1 MAFNQGV
8 YDWVLANINNPQAI
22 ADAMAQFGVTSDQL
36 AGAIGLDTSVVN
48 NYLQSNNV
56 QVQEPTPV
64 DTGPVYTQEQLQE
77 AGQFI
82 VNNFDQPEVIA
93 QVVQDL
99 GLSTQDVL
107 AAAQTVDPNLTT
119 ADVTNYLA
127 NATSPAVT
135 QPVVTQPV
143 DTGGGG
149 GFEDVITDPVSGGA
163 TPVTP
168 STPTTVTTTTITD
181 ADNNTYDRATIL
193 KLAQQIS
200 QNFDAS
206 SSGGGAFGVTV
217 EPDTTIGFKA
227 VDVERIL
234 GQTPSSAQMVIFDM
248 ARGLAAQGITD
259 VSEIAKYKPTEV
271 EVTVEG
277 EGAPTTQTVTKY
289 IDPATGK
296 EFSPN
301 FGGTYAGEGGTN
313 YGVNIDPSGTAKFVT
328 TAEDTS
334 DAGNILPI
342 VSLAL
347 IAFPGVGTAI
357 GSALGAS
364 GATATV
370 LGNAIVN
377 AGISVA
383 SGVPVDKALTNAAVS
398 FGVSQFAPNLTNN
411 VYIDNAVKAVA
422 VASLTGGDV
431 GNALANSLIT
441 TGATQELGNANITG
455 DKATDSGIV
464 SALASATS
472 AAITGGNVA
481 ESAIQGFVKGASAAT
496 NQPETKVIPGGEVS
510 ISGAASNDSI
520 VSAAGNDTINA
531 GLGVDTTPS
540 ALATDVV
547 TGGIGTTPDLGMDTT
562 PSSLQNDVVD
572 IVVQEQAANQAQ
584 STEQAMQGAQQIT
597 TAEAQARELYPLT
610 ERYQGPNGTV
620 YLRDVNTGKI
630 TQVLPQGE
638 ISQVTG
644 GAVFLDTPKV
654 IGAIEA
660 LPANAIYQ
668 GILYA
673 GDPNLIGKQLTA
685 DDLASLSMSSGR
697 DANVLPVGNLVLTQN
712 ADGTYTQRDKV
723 TGDTATIDGTGK
735 IVSQTKSAYTKANE
749 VAGGLTG
756 TAQAGLGELGAAI
769 SATAQQ
775 IGLDSQGAIDRFKAI
790 QASGE
795 LMRPEYVN
803 QQSQAFVD
811 EIYRVA
817 SNPNSTTEQIA
828 RAIASA
834 ALNNP
839 AGAAA
844 ILGTELIQE
853 LPQLLLPGGK
863 VAQFLGSMALNAAE
877 SAGAQALQKI
887 DELKA
892 TNPNATPQEL
902 ARLARQDAGI
912 AGAVTAAIGLIPG
925 ANNVV
930 ARTLFEP
937 VSEALEEGLIEYLTS
952 GDINAA
958 KGKAVLGA
966 VIGGK
971 TAATINTGEELATAA
986 QNNLGVK
993 VPGGVG
999 IPANASITVSGTRL
1013 PTDLTGTNVDPGVDL
1028 TPDNL
1033 GTLPT
1038 TGVDVPTFNVAT
1050 GAEQTP
1056 VVTTTTTGEAGG
1068 GPTNITTGIVLQN
1081 NDDGTSLVLTKDG
1094 GATNV
1099 PSTDVKTGGA
1109 LKPGSSVTVD
1119 TSNNTATVAGTD
1131 VSTATGTDT
1140 GTTTWT
1146 TTTTSPTTATDTST
1160 ATDTTQDTSTATG
1173 TNTATDTNIATGT
1186 NAATD
1191 TNTQTD
1197 TQTATDTNTN
1207 TNTNTQLNTNI
1218 NTEEPRPKPPL
1229 PSDSSLPTP
1238 EDQLLQRII
1247 IELEKPTIPET
1258 PPASIEE
1265 PPYTP
1270 PESVIE
1276 TPPINVDQP
1285 LTIRTGVSRRP
1296 PPPGSRVEESTQLL
1310 PVRPGL
1316 SEGYL
1321 GDIEG
1326 TPEEKQQPVWN
1337 VRSLKLR
1344 RLLGI

>member
-1 MAFNQGV
+1 MAFDQDA
-8 YDWVLANINNPQAI
+8 YDFVLANIDNPFAI
-22 ADAMAQFGVTSDQL
+22 AAAMADLGISTSQL
-36 AGAIGLDTSVVN
+36 ADAIGVDTSSLNSFFSDAGVAVVDDTGSGFS
-48 NYLQSNNV
+48 SN
-56 QVQEPTPV
+56 QPV
-64 DTGPVYTQEQLQE
+64 DTGPVDT
-77 AGQFI
+77 GPIDTGPIDTGF
-82 VNNFDQPEVIA
+82 
-93 QVVQDL
+93 
-99 GLSTQDVL
+99 
-107 AAAQTVDPNLTT
+107 
-119 ADVTNYLA
+119 
-127 NATSPAVT
+127 
-135 QPVVTQPV
+135 V
-143 DTGGGG
+143 DTGSVDTSG
-149 GFEDVITDPVSGGA
+149 GGA

-168 STPTTVTTTTITD
+168 STPTTVTATTITD
-181 ADNNTYDRATIL
+181 PENNSFDRATIL

-217 EPDTTIGFKA
+217 EPDTSIGFKA
-227 VDVERIL
+227 ADVEQML
-234 GQTPSSAQMVIFDM
+234 GQKPSSAQMVIFDM
-248 ARGLAAQGITD
+248 ARNLALQGITD
-259 VSEIAKYKPTEV
+259 VSELAKYKPTEV
-271 EVTVEG
+271 EVIVEG
-277 EGAPTTQTVTKY
+277 EGLPTTQTVTKY

-301 FGGTYAGEGGTN
+301 FGGTYVGEGGTN
-313 YGVNIDPSGTAKFVT
+313 YGINIDPSGTAKFVT

-357 GSALGAS
+357 GSALGAGT
-364 GATATV
+364 GATATA

-464 SALASATS
+464 SALASAAS

-481 ESAIQGFVKGASAAT
+481 ESALQGFVKGVSAAT

-540 ALATDVV
+540 VLATDVI
-547 TGGIGTTPDLGMDTT
+547 TGGIGTTPDVGMDTT

-584 STEQAMQGAQQIT
+584 STEQAMQGAKQIT

-610 ERYQGPNGTV
+610 ERYQGPNDTV
-620 YLRDVNTGKI
+620 YMRDVNTGKI
-630 TQVLPQGE
+630 TQLLPQGE
-638 ISQVTG
+638 ISQITG
-644 GAVFLDTPKV
+644 GGIFLDTPKV

-673 GDPNLIGKQLTA
+673 DDPNLIGKQLTA

-756 TAQAGLGELGAAI
+756 TAQSGLGELGAAI

-775 IGLDSQGAIDRFKAI
+775 LGVESQGAIDRFKAI
-790 QASGE
+790 QTSGE

-839 AGAAA
+839 TGAAA

-853 LPQLLLPGGK
+853 LPALLLPGGK

-958 KGKAVLGA
+958 RGKAVLGA

-993 VPGGVG
+993 VPGGLST
-999 IPANASITVSGTRL
+999 PASASITVSGTRL
-1013 PTDLTGTNVDPGVDL
+1013 PTDLTGTNVNPSVDL

-1038 TGVDVPTFNVAT
+1038 TGVDIPSFNVAS

-1056 VVTTTTTGEAGG
+1056 VVTTTTTGETGG
-1068 GPTNITTGIVLQN
+1068 GPTNIITGIVLQSN
-1081 NDDGTSLVLTKDG
+1081 GDGTSLVLTQDG

-1099 PSTDVKTGGA
+1099 PSTDVKTGGV
-1109 LKPGSSVTVD
+1109 LTPGSSVTVD
-1119 TSNNTATVAGTD
+1119 TSNNTATITGTD
-1131 VSTATGTDT
+1131 VSTATGAGTGATT
-1140 GTTTWT
+1140 GTTTT
-1146 TTTTSPTTATDTST
+1146 TGPATATDTST
-1160 ATDTTQDTSTATG
+1160 ATGTTQDTSTATG
-1173 TNTATDTNIATGT
+1173 TNTATDTTTGT
-1186 NAATD
+1186 TLDTNIQTDKQTATD
-1191 TNTQTD
+1191 TN
-1197 TQTATDTNTN
+1197 TNTN

-1218 NTEEPRPKPPL
+1218 NTEEPRPKPKPPL
-1229 PSDSSLPTP
+1229 PSDSLLPVNELTP
-1238 EDQLLQRII
+1238 EDQLLQQII
-1247 IELEKPTIPET
+1247 IDLEKPTIPET
-1258 PPASIEE
+1258 PPTSIDV
-1265 PPYTP
+1265 PPSTP
-1270 PESVIE
+1270 PDSVIE
-1276 TPPINVDQP
+1276 TPPITVDQP
-1285 LTIRTGVSRRP
+1285 LTIRTGVSRTP
-1296 PPPGSRVEESTQLL
+1296 TPPGSRVQESTQLL

>member
-1 MAFNQGV
+1 MAFDQDA
-8 YDWVLANINNPQAI
+8 YDFVLANIDNPFAI
-22 ADAMAQFGVTSDQL
+22 AAAMAELGVSTSEL
-36 AGAIGLDTSVVN
+36 ADAIGVDTSSLNSFFSDAGVAVVDETGSGFN
-48 NYLQSNNV
+48 DTQ
-56 QVQEPTPV
+56 PV
-64 DTGPVYTQEQLQE
+64 DTGPV
-77 AGQFI
+77 
-82 VNNFDQPEVIA
+82 
-93 QVVQDL
+93 
-99 GLSTQDVL
+99 
-107 AAAQTVDPNLTT
+107 
-119 ADVTNYLA
+119 
-127 NATSPAVT
+127 
-135 QPVVTQPV
+135 
-143 DTGGGG
+143 DTGPIDTGPIDT
-149 GFEDVITDPVSGGA
+149 GFVDTDPVVSG
-163 TPVTP
+163 PVTP
-168 STPTTVTTTTITD
+168 STPTIVTATTITD

-206 SSGGGAFGVTV
+206 SSGGAFGVTI
-217 EPDTTIGFKA
+217 EPDTTIGFRA
-227 VDVERIL
+227 TDVEQIL
-234 GQTPSSAQMVIFDM
+234 GQKPSSAQMVIFDM

-313 YGVNIDPSGTAKFVT
+313 YGINIDPSGTAKFVT

-364 GATATV
+364 GATATA

-464 SALASATS
+464 SALASAAS

-481 ESAIQGFVKGASAAT
+481 ESALQGFVKGVSAAT

-540 ALATDVV
+540 VLATDVI
-547 TGGIGTTPDLGMDTT
+547 TGGIGTTPDVGMDTT

-584 STEQAMQGAQQIT
+584 STEQAMQGAKQIT

-620 YLRDVNTGKI
+620 YMRDVNTGKI
-630 TQVLPQGE
+630 TQLLPQGE
-638 ISQVTG
+638 ISQITG
-644 GAVFLDTPKV
+644 GGIFLDTPKV

-673 GDPNLIGKQLTA
+673 DDPNLIGKQLTA

-756 TAQAGLGELGAAI
+756 TAQSGLGELGAAI

-775 IGLDSQGAIDRFKAI
+775 LGVESQGAIDRFKAI
-790 QASGE
+790 QTSGE

-839 AGAAA
+839 TGAAA

-853 LPQLLLPGGK
+853 LPALLLPGGK

-925 ANNVV
+925 VNNAL
-930 ARTLFEP
+930 ARTLVEP
-937 VSEALEEGLIEYLTS
+937 FLEGIEEGSIEYITS
-952 GDINAA
+952 GDANAA
-958 KGKAVLGA
+958 RGKAVLGA

-993 VPGGVG
+993 VPGGLST
-999 IPANASITVSGTRL
+999 PASASITVSGTRL
-1013 PTDLTGTNVDPGVDL
+1013 PTDLTGTNVDPSVDL

-1038 TGVDVPTFNVAT
+1038 TGVDIPSFNVAT

-1081 NDDGTSLVLTKDG
+1081 NGDGTSLVLTQDG

-1109 LKPGSSVTVD
+1109 LTPGSSVTVD
-1119 TSNNTATVAGTD
+1119 TSNNTATVTGTD
-1131 VSTATGTDT
+1131 VSTTTGAGTGATT
-1140 GTTTWT
+1140 GTTTT
-1146 TTTTSPTTATDTST
+1146 TGPATATDTST
-1160 ATDTTQDTSTATG
+1160 ATGTTQDTSTATG
-1173 TNTATDTNIATGT
+1173 TNTATDTTTGT
-1186 NAATD
+1186 TLDTNIQTDKQTATD
-1191 TNTQTD
+1191 TN
-1197 TQTATDTNTN
+1197 TNTN

-1218 NTEEPRPKPPL
+1218 NTEEPRPKPKPPL
-1229 PSDSSLPTP
+1229 PSDSLLPVNELTP
-1238 EDQLLQRII
+1238 EDQLLQQII
-1247 IELEKPTIPET
+1247 NDLEKPTIPET
-1258 PPASIEE
+1258 PPTSIDV
-1265 PPYTP
+1265 PPNTP
-1270 PESVIE
+1270 SDSVIE
-1276 TPPINVDQP
+1276 TPPITVDQP
-1285 LTIRTGVSRRP
+1285 LTIRPSVSRTP
-1296 PPPGSRVEESTQLL
+1296 TPPGSRVQESTQLL